1 MRRQS
6 RHTSLLSGAALA
18 ILAGASAFA
27 QQPAELSVE
36 RVGNATRLI
45 IDYPDSV
52 GDSGPSATADIEHT
66 VLIASLSEPMSADVE
81 SLPGL
86 LNGLAA
92 RARLD
97 PDGRTLRIALNRAS
111 DVYTSSSYDWVALD
125 IVPRGADAPAPV
137 ISPRER
143 AEIAAA
149 EAAAAEAE
157 AAAAAAAEAE
167 NQGPPPVPAVP
178 VEIRV
183 GQSAEYTRLE
193 MVWPEQV
200 DYALRQSGDVAE
212 LRFGLPGISN
222 LNRINGS
229 PPDLLESIEAE
240 REGDEWVVRLNV
252 EPGVRVR
259 AWDDGPQ
266 VTIDLLNPD
275 AASAAAL
282 LQQIAALIPEAAEAP
297 AVETRPAPS
306 IEAATPAEDT
316 PPASEADPFGPIRLT
331 PEMTAAEDYQGN
343 PAEIEQVSLEEV
355 DPVPESGIVHGA
367 VTEFSG
373 DLSIE
378 FDWAGPVGTAVFRRG
393 EAVWIVFDASAELD
407 MAELAHRERRH
418 VGRHR
423 VYRGEDYVAAR
434 LEVPATTQAEARL
447 ENGQW
452 TLVLSERID
461 SPPRPVTV
469 RRDARRG
476 RMGRIIVGLSDAREV
491 RWVEDPVVGDR
502 IGVVTAGGPIEG
514 LASRRAFVGGA
525 LLPSAHGAAVEAIA
539 DDLTIT
545 VNNTGAI
552 IGRPEGLDLTPSSA
566 GGRAQGDNAVLAN
579 ISSPALMD
587 FDNWEGEGYFAD
599 DFAQR
604 QRAAAME
611 NSSDSRISLARFLLA
626 NNLAPEA
633 LGMLYMATH
642 DEPQLASNSH
652 IRALR
657 GVASYMM
664 HRLDDAE
671 EYLSDSSLAND
682 PATDMWRGMIAVEQ
696 ERWEE
701 ARRRLERGSD
711 ASYFYPPVWQARF
724 EAARAR
730 AALEVGDFAAAEQH
744 LFAIEAGEP
753 DAQTELD
760 AIYVSARL
768 TEAREDLDG
777 AIALLEELENS
788 RNPLMEARA
797 LYELI
802 RIRLDAGQIDRDQAI
817 EELENLRFRWR
828 GDSIESDTIRT
839 LGQLYVEAGE
849 FALGLETMALAQT
862 RFAGH
867 EIERRIYD
875 DMNSIFRR
883 LFLEGE
889 ADRMDPVEAVA
900 LFYQYQHL
908 APIGTEGDRMI
919 RRLADRLI
927 AFDLLDPAAELLQ
940 HQVDNRLREPIA
952 RGRVATDLAVIY
964 LMDHRYEDALNTIR
978 RTRVTGLPRD
988 LIDERYLL
996 EARALSELGRS
1007 EAALDLI
1014 ADDLSDAAARL
1025 RADVAWEAR
1034 DWPSTGRRLERLLGN
1049 RYQSGASLTPS
1060 EQNDVMR
1067 AAIAYSLSQDVASA
1081 RRLGQNYRTLMA
1093 ETDQAAAF
1101 DLLTDDDATPGNV
1114 RFSDLAG
1121 QIAGID
1127 TLQAFMEPFR
1137 ERFSGGGA

>member
-1 MRRQS
+1 MLKRS
-6 RHTSLLSGAALA
+6 KHKSLLGGVALA
-18 ILAGASAFA
+18 VLAGASAFA
-27 QQPAELSVE
+27 QQPVELTVE
-36 RVGNATRLI
+36 RVGAATRLI
-45 IDYPDSV
+45 LDYPDALASRA
-52 GDSGPSATADIEHT
+52 PSAQADIEYT
-66 VLIASLSEPMSADVE
+66 VLIATLSEPIAADV
-81 SLPGL
+81 SDLPDMLG
-86 LNGLAA
+86 GLAA

-97 PDGRTLRIALNRAS
+97 ADGRTLRLALNRAS
-111 DVYTSSSYDWVALD
+111 DVQTSSSYDWVAID
-125 IVPRGADAPAPV
+125 IAPRGAEMPDPV
-137 ISPRER
+137 VSPRER
-143 AEIAAA
+143 EEI
-149 EAAAAEAE
+149 
-157 AAAAAAAEAE
+157 AAAAAAAEAAE
-167 NQGPPPVPAVP
+167 AAALAQAEADAEPPVPAVP
-178 VEIRV
+178 VDIRV
-183 GQSAEYTRLE
+183 GQSTEYTRIE
-193 MVWPEQV
+193 MLWPEAV

-212 LRFGLPGISN
+212 LRFSQPGVAS
-222 LNRINGS
+222 LSRINGS
-229 PPDLLESIEAE
+229 PPDLLQSMETV
-240 REGDEWVVRLNV
+240 REGDEWLVRLNV
-252 EPGVRVR
+252 DPDVRVR
-259 AWDDGPQ
+259 AWDDGPR
-266 VTIDLLNPD
+266 VTIDLINPD
-275 AASAAAL
+275 TASAAAL
-282 LQQIAALIPEAAEAP
+282 LQQIAELIPEASEPPAE
-297 AVETRPAPS
+297 TSRPALDETGRGSDDPGS
-306 IEAATPAEDT
+306 E
-316 PPASEADPFGPIRLT
+316 PPADPFGPIRLT
-331 PEMTAAEDYQGN
+331 PEMTSAEEYQGN
-343 PAEIEQVSLEEV
+343 PAEIEPVSLEGV
-355 DPVPESGIVHGA
+355 DPVPEGGIVHGA

-378 FDWAGPVGTAVFRRG
+378 FDWAGPVGAAVFRRG
-393 EAVWIVFDASAELD
+393 EAVWIVFDAAAELN

-423 VYRGEDYVAAR
+423 IYRGEDYVAAR

-447 ENGQW
+447 QDDQW

-476 RMGRIIVGLSDAREV
+476 RMGRIIVGLSDPREV
-491 RWVEDPVVGDR
+491 RWVEDPIVGDR

-525 LLPSAHGAAVEAIA
+525 LLPSAHGAAVEAMA
-539 DDLTIT
+539 DDLTIS
-545 VNNTGAI
+545 VNNAGAI
-552 IGRPEGLDLTPSSA
+552 IGRPEGLNLTPSSSGA
-566 GGRAQGDNAVLAN
+566 RAQGDNAVLAN

-587 FDNWEGEGYFAD
+587 FDAWRGDNYFAD
-599 DFAQR
+599 DWAER

-611 NSSDSRISLARFLLA
+611 NSSDARIALGRFLLA

-642 DEPQLASNSH
+642 DEPQLEANAH

-671 EYLSDSSLAND
+671 EYLSDASLSND
-682 PATDMWRGMIAVEQ
+682 PAADMWRGMIAVHQ

-701 ARRRLERGSD
+701 ARRRLESGED
-711 ASYFYPPVWQARF
+711 AAYFYPPVWQARF

-753 DAQTELD
+753 DPQTELD
-760 AIYVSARL
+760 ALYVQARL
-768 TEAREDLDG
+768 AEAREDLDT
-777 AIALLEELENS
+777 AISLLEQLEAS
-788 RNPLMEARA
+788 GNPLMEARA

-802 RIRLDAGQIDRDQAI
+802 RMRLEAGQIDRNQAI
-817 EELENLRFRWR
+817 DDLENLRFRWR
-828 GDSIESDTIRT
+828 GDSIESDTIRQ
-839 LGQLYVEAGE
+839 LGQLYVASGE
-849 FALGLETMALAQT
+849 FGLGLETMALAQT

-900 LFYQYQHL
+900 LFYEYQHL

-952 RGRVATDLAVIY
+952 RARVATDLAVIY

-978 RTRVTGLPRD
+978 RTRVAGLPRE

-996 EARALSELGRS
+996 EARALSELGRP

-1049 RYQSGASLTPS
+1049 RYQSGSGLTPS

-1067 AAIAYSLSQDVASA
+1067 AAIAYSLAQDVASA
-1081 RRLGQNYRTLMA
+1081 QRLGERYSALMA
-1093 ETDQAAAF
+1093 RTDQSAAF
-1101 DLLTDDDATPGNV
+1101 ELLTDDNATPGNV